1 MSKEKQKENRGFVI
15 TIDYGHL
22 AEDLYS
28 EQRYRGTL
36 MCYLSTL
43 QVRIRMKELVVRI

>member
-22 AEDLYS
+22 AETFILNKDI
-28 EQRYRGTL
+28 EGR
-36 MCYLSTL
+36 
-43 QVRIRMKELVVRI
+43 